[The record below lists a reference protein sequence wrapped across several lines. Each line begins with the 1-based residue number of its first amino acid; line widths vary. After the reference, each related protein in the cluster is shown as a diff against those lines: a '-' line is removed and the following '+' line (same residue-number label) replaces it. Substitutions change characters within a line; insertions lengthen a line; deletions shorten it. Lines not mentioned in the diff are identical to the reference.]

1 MKVISSLARVLQKIV
16 GIGFFFIWFEI
27 GFFNFVTNKANC
39 DWLTLILNMA
49 HFSQNKT
56 INTLIVSP
64 LRSQQVQV
72 ELLEDCINISYG
84 ILDNIFQILYTENV
98 PVTVCTSAWQ
108 LYQKKKMKVILTTLS
123 KKTHNFMKKKK
134 KKYLKKLPNNLEK
147 LHPDF

>member
-1 MKVISSLARVLQKIV
+1 MKVISSLARVLQKIL

-84 ILDNIFQILYTENV
+84 ILDNIFQILDTENV

-108 LYQKKKMKVILTTLS
+108 LYQKKK
-123 KKTHNFMKKKK
+123 
-134 KKYLKKLPNNLEK
+134 
-147 LHPDF
+147 